1 MTHFLLL
8 LQTVVEQLNAN
19 GVVYTPLKGQISEQ
33 GDDGSCPN
41 ARYEKKDFM
50 SQETMSSSESSQ
62 HVDDDDGAKGN
73 VHGGDYANSVDSPHI
88 VCNTAGKRKPTQSI
102 SLTSS
107 KRTNIGAKK
116 GCIVKVLLNLCCHI
130 Y

>member
-73 VHGGDYANSVDSPHI
+73 VHANSVDSPHI